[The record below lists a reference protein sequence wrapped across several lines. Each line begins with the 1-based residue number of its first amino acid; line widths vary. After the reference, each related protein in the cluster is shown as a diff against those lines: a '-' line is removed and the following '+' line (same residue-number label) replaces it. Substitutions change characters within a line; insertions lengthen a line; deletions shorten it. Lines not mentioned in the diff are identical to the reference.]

1 MMRKISH
8 KLILGMLLVT
18 ILSVGIL
25 WVYQRVFLESS
36 YMNSRVDILKATTE
50 QLSELY
56 KEDADSFADS
66 AGNVFMDRNIA
77 TEVSTIDGRILY
89 STGNT
94 MGRGQAAGFR
104 VLRGEYLDE
113 LLRDGEAT
121 TTTVH
126 QRQSTELFTYSKLLE
141 DGETVITTSL
151 PIEPINETVD
161 ILERQLLIISAILV
175 VVSILIGTFFS
186 RFFLRPIKKLNKSVN
201 ALAAGDMEARVDVEA
216 RDEIGELAVNFN
228 KMADELCKVDRL
240 RKDLVANVSHE
251 LRTPLGLIRGY
262 AEMSKDIHRDDP
274 ESREENLD
282 IIIEESERLGHMV
295 DDILDLSR
303 IQSGNI
309 ELWHEEVDMVDLAQA
324 SALKYS
330 VAAQQKGVDIKVT
343 TQEDMHN
350 VWVDRR
356 RLEQVFHNFI
366 SNALNHTENGG
377 SITIDLFEKDDFLE
391 THVKDTG
398 RGIPPDQIEHIWDRY
413 YKVNGSNRDSGGSGI
428 GLSIA
433 KSIFQAHKID
443 FGVNSTLGQ
452 GSDFFFRIPINK

>member
-1 MMRKISH
+1 
-8 KLILGMLLVT
+8 
-18 ILSVGIL
+18 
-25 WVYQRVFLESS
+25 
-36 YMNSRVDILKATTE
+36 
-50 QLSELY
+50 
-56 KEDADSFADS
+56 
-66 AGNVFMDRNIA
+66 
-77 TEVSTIDGRILY
+77 
-89 STGNT
+89 
-94 MGRGQAAGFR
+94 
-104 VLRGEYLDE
+104 
-113 LLRDGEAT
+113 
-121 TTTVH
+121 
-126 QRQSTELFTYSKLLE
+126 
-141 DGETVITTSL
+141 VITTSL
-151 PIEPINETVD
+151 PIEPINETVE

-216 RDEIGELAVNFN
+216 RDEIGELSANFN

-262 AEMSKDIHRDDP
+262 AEMSKDIHRDNS

-282 IIIEESERLGHMV
+282 IIIEESERLGQMV

-330 VAAQQKGVDIKVT
+330 VAAQQKGIEIKVT
-343 TQEDMHN
+343 SQKEVHN

-366 SNALNHTENGG
+366 SNALNHTGSGG
-377 SITIDLFEKDDFLE
+377 NITIEIFEKDDFLE
-391 THVKDTG
+391 IHVKDTG
-398 RGIPPDQIEHIWDRY
+398 RGIHPDQIENIWDRY
-413 YKVNGSNRDSGGSGI
+413 YKVNGSNRDTGGSGI

-452 GSDFFFRIPINK
+452 GSDFFFRIPISI

>member
-1 MMRKISH
+1 MMKKISH

-25 WVYQRVFLESS
+25 WIYQRVFLESS
-36 YMNSRVDILKATTE
+36 YMKSRVDILKETTE
-50 QLSELY
+50 ELTELY
-56 KEDADSFADS
+56 NEDTESFVES
-66 AGNVFMDRNIA
+66 AEFVFMDRSIA
-77 TEVSTIDGRILY
+77 TEVSTVDGRILY

-94 MGRGQAAGFR
+94 MGRGQTAGFR

-113 LLRDGEAT
+113 LLMTGEAT
-121 TTTVH
+121 TTTAH
-126 QRQSTELFTYSKLLE
+126 QRQNTEIFTYSRLLG
-141 DGETVITTSL
+141 DGNTVITTSL
-151 PIEPINETVD
+151 PIEPINETVQ
-161 ILERQLLIISAILV
+161 ILERQLLNISLILI
-175 VVSILIGTFFS
+175 VVSIFIGTFFS
-186 RFFLRPIKKLNKSVN
+186 RVFLRPIMKLNRSVN
-201 ALAAGDMEARVDVEA
+201 ALAAGNMEARVDVETK
-216 RDEIGELAVNFN
+216 DEIGALAKNFN
-228 KMADELCKVDRL
+228 MMAEELYKVDRL
-240 RKDLVANVSHE
+240 RKDLVGNVSHE

-262 AEMSKDIHRDDP
+262 AEMSRDIHRDDP

-282 IIIEESERLGHMV
+282 IIIEESQRLGRMV
-295 DDILDLSR
+295 DDMLDLSR

-309 ELWHEEVDMVDLAQA
+309 ELWYEEVDMAELAQA

-330 VAAQQKGVDIKVT
+330 IAAQQKGVDIQVT
-343 TQEDMHN
+343 TQEDLHN

-366 SNALNHTENGG
+366 TNALNHTEKGG
-377 SITIDLFEKDDFLE
+377 SIQIEIFEKEGLLE

-398 RGIPPDQIEHIWDRY
+398 RGIPPNQIEHIWDRY

-443 FGVNSTLGQ
+443 FGVHSSLGE
-452 GSDFFFRIPINK
+452 GSDFFFKIPINK